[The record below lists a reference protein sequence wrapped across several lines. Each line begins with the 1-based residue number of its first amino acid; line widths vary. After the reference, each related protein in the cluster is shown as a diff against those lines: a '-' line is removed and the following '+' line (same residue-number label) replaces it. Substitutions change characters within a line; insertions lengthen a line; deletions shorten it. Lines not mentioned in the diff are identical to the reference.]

1 MFLYFG
7 TLGPCQAPPSMEFS
21 RQEYLSGL
29 PFPSPGDLPHPGIK
43 PRFPSSQA
51 ASSPSEPLAKTPY
64 ILDTDNPIPGLSWL
78 LSGKESVCGAR
89 NAGEPF
95 DPCVGKNPWRRAWQ
109 PTPALEN
116 LMVRGAWRAIQP
128 IRSQRVRNARRD
140 WAHAQPRFT
149 EQKRF
154 RSLPDGSEIE
164 DAEFQLD
171 TTDSRLFT
179 FWSATLSH
187 KSWPSLV
194 VLCVGACV
202 HAKSL

>member
-89 NAGEPF
+89 NAGEPHS
-95 DPCVGKNPWRRAWQ
+95 
-109 PTPALEN
+109 TPASGRTPGGGHGN
-116 LMVRGAWRAIQP
+116 PRQHWRI
-128 IRSQRVRNARRD
+128 S
-140 WAHAQPRFT
+140 W
-149 EQKRF
+149 
-154 RSLPDGSEIE
+154 SEE
-164 DAEFQLD
+164 PGGLY
-171 TTDSRLFT
+171 S
-179 FWSATLSH
+179 
-187 KSWPSLV
+187 P
-194 VLCVGACV
+194 
-202 HAKSL
+202 